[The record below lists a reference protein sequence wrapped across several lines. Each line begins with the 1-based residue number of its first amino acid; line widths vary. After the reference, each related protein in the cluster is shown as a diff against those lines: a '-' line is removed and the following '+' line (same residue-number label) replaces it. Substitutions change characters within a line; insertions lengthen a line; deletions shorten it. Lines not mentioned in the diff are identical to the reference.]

1 MSLLASPVVL
11 FILAS
16 GVIVLGAWVG
26 ANQRNKR

>member
-11 FILAS
+11 FLLAS

-26 ANQRNKR
+26 SKRKNKR